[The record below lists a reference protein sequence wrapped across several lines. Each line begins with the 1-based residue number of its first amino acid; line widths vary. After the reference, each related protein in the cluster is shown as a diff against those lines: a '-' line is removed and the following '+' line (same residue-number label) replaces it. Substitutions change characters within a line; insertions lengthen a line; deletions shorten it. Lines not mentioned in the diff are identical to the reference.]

1 MKKLSFKNSGLA
13 LVLLLLTGSAQQS
26 CTQENLDESVLLT
39 AEAKGRNANL
49 KSELQ
54 LVKKHTARFNSFDQA
69 AKEGYADPLPFNPS
83 PYIPNMG
90 FHYINVGKI
99 DGTFEMTEPEILLY
113 VPNEDGEL
121 KLVGIEY
128 AVPMALSPEAPEGFS
143 GYEDEWEANPNVAG
157 GSWTLHVWLYKD
169 NPNGIFAPHNPNVPV
184 SNPAG
189 N

>member
-1 MKKLSFKNSGLA
+1 MKKLTLKSSGLA
-13 LVLLLLTGSAQQS
+13 FVVLLLTGSIQQS
-26 CTQENLDESVLLT
+26 CTEENLNEGVLLT
-39 AEAKGRNANL
+39 AEAKGRVSDL

-54 LVKKHTARFNSFDQA
+54 LVRKHTAKFHSFDQA
-69 AKEGYADPLPFNPS
+69 EKEGYAEPLPFNPS
-83 PYIPNMG
+83 PYIPYMG

-99 DGTFEMTEPEILLY
+99 DATFDMTEPEILLY

-143 GYEDEWEANPNVAG
+143 GDEDEWEANPNVAG

-169 NPNGIFAPHNPNVPV
+169 NPNGIFASQNPDVPV

-189 N
+189 S